1 MLQALA
7 DVRQLPQQRLAHLVD
22 LLQYTPSRNP
32 LQHRQA
38 TAVQSALE
46 LPTQICRAAFSANGE
61 TC

>member
-38 TAVQSALE
+38 TAVQIVVVSAASNL
-46 LPTQICRAAFSANGE
+46 
-61 TC
+61 